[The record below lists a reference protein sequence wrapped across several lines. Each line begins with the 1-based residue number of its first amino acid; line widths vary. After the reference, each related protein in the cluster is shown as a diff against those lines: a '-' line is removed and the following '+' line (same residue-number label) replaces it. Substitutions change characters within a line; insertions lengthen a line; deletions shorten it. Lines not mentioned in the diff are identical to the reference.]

1 MSMPR
6 QIIRRLAVWLMLTL
20 LSAQWAIAS
29 YACPRVGPPAA
40 STAAA
45 PLMPCH
51 EGAPQSVPDPAQPL
65 LCKAHCDQGSQSV
78 NDTPPQQPSPE
89 FVLWAVL
96 DWDAPTLR
104 AAHGNSLADVETSSA
119 SPPGSPPLYLR
130 LQVLRD

>member
-6 QIIRRLAVWLMLTL
+6 RTIRRLAVWLMLTL

-29 YACPRVGPPAA
+29 YACPRVGPL
-40 STAAA
+40 A
-45 PLMPCH
+45 PRTETPQMRCH
-51 EGAPQSVPDPAQPL
+51 ERAPQSAPDPAQAL
-65 LCKAHCDQGSQSV
+65 LCKAHSDQGSQSV
-78 NDTPPQQPSPE
+78 NDAPAQQPSPQ

-104 AAHGNSLADVETSSA
+104 AAHGSSLTDVETSCA